1 MSPPV
6 VVWGAGAI
14 GGTIGAALARAGR
27 EVLLVD
33 RAEDHV
39 QAINRAGLTITGPI
53 ASYSVRVRAT
63 TPERLEGTF
72 ETVLLA
78 VKGQDTLA
86 ATNALRPHL
95 AAGGAVVS
103 VQNGL
108 NERTIAGIVGPER
121 TIGCFVNFGAD
132 YQGPGVI
139 MYGGR
144 GAVVVGELDGRRTPR
159 IESLHALLRL
169 FEAEAV
175 LTDNIFGYLWSKL
188 IYGGLLFATALTD
201 EPIADVLE
209 APRYRPMLGALGRE
223 IAAVA
228 AAEGVRLEAFNGF
241 DPQGVHR
248 GRRAARARALVRRDG
263 RLQPQVGQEP
273 QRHLARPRGPQA
285 ADRGRRVPGPDRRD
299 RRPAWHRDTAHEPA
313 GPADPRP
320 RAGPQAAGLGDPR
333 PADRRLRQRGRTWAQ
348 RFGGWARI
356 AASLTS
362 TPQPGASVST
372 R

>member
-1 MSPPV
+1 VSPPV

-39 QAINRAGLTITGPI
+39 QAIEREGLAITGPI

-63 TPERLEGTF
+63 TPERLEGSF

-78 VKGQDTLA
+78 VKGQDTVA

-159 IESLHALLRL
+159 IESLHALFRR

-175 LTDNIFGYLWSKL
+175 LTDNIWGYLWSKL
-188 IYGGLLFATALTD
+188 IYGALLFATALTD

-241 DPQGVHR
+241 DPQAFTAAAEPPALERSFAEMVAFNRRSAKSHSGIWRDLAVRKRPTEVDAFLAPIAEIADRHGIGTPLTAR
-248 GRRAARARALVRRDG
+248 LALLIHDLEQGRR
-263 RLQPQVGQEP
+263 
-273 QRHLARPRGPQA
+273 
-285 ADRGRRVPGPDRRD
+285 
-299 RRPAWHRDTAHEPA
+299 
-313 GPADPRP
+313 
-320 RAGPQAAGLGDPR
+320 
-333 PADRRLRQRGRTWAQ
+333 RQDWATLDLLT
-348 RFGGWARI
+348 
-356 AASLTS
+356 AASDNGGG
-362 TPQPGASVST
+362 PGLSASAGGRGSPP